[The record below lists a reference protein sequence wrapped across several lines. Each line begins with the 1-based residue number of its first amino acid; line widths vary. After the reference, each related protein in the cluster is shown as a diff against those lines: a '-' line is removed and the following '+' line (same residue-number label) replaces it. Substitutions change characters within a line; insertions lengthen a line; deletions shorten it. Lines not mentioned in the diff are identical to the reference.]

1 MKTRARIDR
10 KGVRM
15 SWKTRARIV
24 SERSE
29 NVMED
34 PRENCFTILKPSRVK
49 IVVDTAVHGGTS
61 TLDHTGCLTFGKVF
75 F

>member
-34 PRENCFTILKPSRVK
+34 PRENCFTILKPSRAPPPAPGFVS
-49 IVVDTAVHGGTS
+49 ISLRIAEFGS
-61 TLDHTGCLTFGKVF
+61 LTDPG
-75 F
+75 